1 MAIAYL
7 KQSTASTLL
16 IGPIVD
22 SVAATAETGETIAQ
36 ANVLLW
42 KEGGTTLGAKNEAT
56 SCTHR
61 SNGLYT
67 CPVDATDTNTLGV
80 LTVNVAMAGTMVWRG
95 DYCVVPANVYNS
107 IVAGSDYLQSDAY
120 QIAGST
126 AAATQQAAVANLTVT
141 GAVYATTG
149 GSYDSTNSGA
159 LIFYSTTPNDA
170 TADTFNGRVVY
181 FKTGNLAKQALAI
194 TDYEKVATYG
204 KFTCS
209 VATGIAA
216 DGDTFEVL

>member
-36 ANVLLW
+36 ANVLVW
-42 KEGGTTLGAKNEAT
+42 KEGGTTLGAKNDAT

-107 IVAGSDYLQSDAY
+107 LVAGSDYLQSDAY
-120 QIAGST
+120 QIAGVT
-126 AAATQQAAVANLTVT
+126 AAATAQAAVAGVCQT
-141 GAVYATTG
+141 GAVYSD
-149 GSYDSTNSGA
+149 GSTYAPTNSGA
-159 LIFYSTTPNDA
+159 LVFYSDTITEA
-170 TADTFNGRVVY
+170 TADHYNGRVVIFTSGALQY
-181 FKTGNLAKQALAI
+181 QALAI
-194 TDYEKVATYG
+194 TDYEKVASYG

-209 VATGIAA
+209 VATEVPANA
-216 DGDTFEVL
+216 HTFVIV